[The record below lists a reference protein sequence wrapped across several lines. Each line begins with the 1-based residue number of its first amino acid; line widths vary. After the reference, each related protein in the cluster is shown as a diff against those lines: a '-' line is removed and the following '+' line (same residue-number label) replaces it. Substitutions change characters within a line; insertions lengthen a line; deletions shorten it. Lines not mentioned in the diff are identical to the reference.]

1 MYKLWQSPYIEL
13 TLAWS
18 FYKPFEI
25 FTVNLRKIIGASQ
38 KWLKGKPKA
47 NQLRTCACK
56 MSLKPIYRSSY
67 LSSYWVIHIISNH
80 FKSFQIISNPLF
92 WGVKY
97 PMNSVNS
104 HRTQALAPEV
114 NRGQAARR
122 GRAEPWDVVFLGDLS
137 AVARLCTIKVR
148 LFGPWY
154 PLIINSPRYVNH
166 HFCQLN
172 HHQPW
177 TSFRSYA
184 AMIA

>member
-104 HRTQALAPEV
+104 HRTQALAPQV

-122 GRAEPWDVVFLGDLS
+122 GRAEPWE
-137 AVARLCTIKVR
+137 C
-148 LFGPWY
+148 LFGRSVGAGEAMHNQGPPVWA
-154 PLIINSPRYVNH
+154 LIPSD
-166 HFCQLN
+166 
-172 HHQPW
+172 HQF
-177 TSFRSYA
+177 TSLCKSSFLPAKSSST
-184 AMIA
+184 MDQFP

>member
-1 MYKLWQSPYIEL
+1 MYKLWRQSPYIEL

-80 FKSFQIISNPLF
+80 FKSFQIISNHFKSPIL
-92 WGVKY
+92 
-97 PMNSVNS
+97 
-104 HRTQALAPEV
+104 
-114 NRGQAARR
+114 RGQIPNELREFSQDPGSGAWGQSRTGCKTWSCGALRR
-122 GRAEPWDVVFLGDLS
+122 G
-137 AVARLCTIKVR
+137 
-148 LFGPWY
+148 LFGRSVGGGEAMHNQGPPVWA
-154 PLIINSPRYVNH
+154 LIPSD
-166 HFCQLN
+166 
-172 HHQPW
+172 HQF
-177 TSFRSYA
+177 TSLCKSSFLPAKSSST
-184 AMIA
+184 MDQFP

>member
-80 FKSFQIISNPLF
+80 FKSPIL
-92 WGVKY
+92 
-97 PMNSVNS
+97 
-104 HRTQALAPEV
+104 
-114 NRGQAARR
+114 RGQIPNELREFSQDPGSSASGQSRTGCKTWSCGALRVSFWEICWRWR
-122 GRAEPWDVVFLGDLS
+122 GYAQSRSACLGLDTLWS
-137 AVARLCTIKVR
+137 SIHL
-148 LFGPWY
+148 
-154 PLIINSPRYVNH
+154 
-166 HFCQLN
+166 
-172 HHQPW
+172 
-177 TSFRSYA
+177 
-184 AMIA
+184 AM

>member
-80 FKSFQIISNPLF
+80 FKSFQIPYFEGSN
-92 WGVKY
+92 
-97 PMNSVNS
+97 
-104 HRTQALAPEV
+104 TQWT
-114 NRGQAARR
+114 
-122 GRAEPWDVVFLGDLS
+122 PWILTGPRLWRLRSIEDRLQDVVVRSLETWSFWEICRRWRGYAQSRSACLGLDTLWS
-137 AVARLCTIKVR
+137 SIHL
-148 LFGPWY
+148 
-154 PLIINSPRYVNH
+154 
-166 HFCQLN
+166 
-172 HHQPW
+172 
-177 TSFRSYA
+177 
-184 AMIA
+184 AM